1 MSKEL
6 PPLPVARVKKRLA
19 KTLPAKEQKD
29 LERRASLMQTAAE
42 KTARIQ
48 VLAVCGYATE
58 TIARLI
64 GANVRDFEPGGI
76 WFEVHQDAVCQV
88 MEEVMASQIAL
99 AINGD
104 DKAADRLIR
113 RHLVGFDKQPAAP
126 GAQAIELHLNFQGS
140 PAHLVNG
147 KTNGA
152 ALPVI
157 EGSALS
163 LIGGNA

>member
-1 MSKEL
+1 VSKAL
-6 PPLPVARVKKRLA
+6 PALPAATKKRIGKALKPHQEKA
-19 KTLPAKEQKD
+19 
-29 LERRASLMQTAAE
+29 LERRASLM
-42 KTARIQ
+42 KTAQEKESRIK

-64 GANVRDFEPGGI
+64 GASIRDFEPGGI
-76 WFEVHQDAVCQV
+76 WYEVHQDAVQEV
-88 MEEVMASQIAL
+88 MEDVMAAQIAL

>member
-6 PPLPVARVKKRLA
+6 PPLPVAKIKKRLA
-19 KTLPAKEQKD
+19 KTLPAKDQKD

-88 MEEVMASQIAL
+88 MEEVMASQIEL
-99 AINGD
+99 AKQGD

-126 GAQAIELHLNFQGS
+126 GAPPIELHLSFGGAQEKT
-140 PAHLVNG
+140 VNG
-147 KTNGA
+147 RVG
-152 ALPVI
+152 VI
-157 EGSALS
+157 EGEAAR
-163 LIGGNA
+163 LIAGNA